1 MDTKLPPATAPR
13 LDAQLCFALYSTS
26 LAMSKVYRKALRG
39 MGITYPQ
46 YLVLMVLW
54 QQDQLTVSEV
64 GARLFLDSATLTP
77 LLKRMEQ
84 AELVRRERAT
94 QDERQVV
101 ISLTPQGQQLQA
113 AALAVQDE
121 VLCVSGCSLEQVTR
135 LKEELN
141 CLRSRL
147 NGNDQE
153 VG

>member
-1 MDTKLPPATAPR
+1 MDTQLPPATAPR

-54 QQDQLTVSEV
+54 QQDHLTVSEV

-77 LLKRMEQ
+77 LLKRMEV
-84 AELVRRERAT
+84 ADLVRRERAT

-101 ISLTPQGQQLQA
+101 ISLTPHGQQLQVPA
-113 AALAVQDE
+113 QAVQNE
-121 VLCVSGCSLEQVTR
+121 VLCASGCSLEEATR

-141 CLRSRL
+141 RVRNRL
-147 NGNDQE
+147 NLDE
-153 VG
+153 